1 MKVAVLMGGN
11 SSERLVSLKSG
22 EAVIMAL
29 KERNIDVYT
38 CIYDG
43 NISDYIPRLKA
54 FDVVFLALHG
64 GEGENGKIQKILE
77 REQIIYTGSKPS
89 ASALAMDKSV
99 SKRFMI
105 ENNIPTPAWH
115 FIDNK
120 NILKRHKKIEFGFPV
135 VVKPNS
141 EGSTIG
147 LSIVQYPKELEKAM
161 KKASSSDG
169 GILFEEFIP
178 GRELAIAILGND
190 ALPCIEIIPSH
201 DHYDYECKYQGGM
214 SKYICPAE
222 LPAELASKL
231 AQSAL
236 LLHKALGCRHYSRTD
251 FRLSQ
256 ENNFFCLEIN
266 TLPGLTKTS
275 LFPMAAKA
283 FGISFGQLIQKI
295 CRMAIDEK

>member
-22 EAVIMAL
+22 EAVVTTL
-29 KERNIDVYT
+29 KERDVDVYT

-43 NISDYIPRLKA
+43 NINDYIPRLKT

-64 GEGENGKIQKILE
+64 GEGENGKIQEIFE
-77 REQIIYTGSKPS
+77 REKIIYTGSKPS
-89 ASALAMDKSV
+89 ASALAMDKSAA
-99 SKRFMI
+99 KRLMI
-105 ENNIPTPAWH
+105 ENNIPTPAWR
-115 FIDNK
+115 FFDNK
-120 NILKRHKKIEFGFPV
+120 NTFKRQKKNELSFPV

-141 EGSTIG
+141 EGSTVG
-147 LSIVQYPKELEKAM
+147 LTIVQSPKELEKAVN
-161 KKASSSDG
+161 KASSFDG
-169 GILFEEFIP
+169 GILFEEYIP
-178 GRELAIAILGND
+178 GREFAIAILGND

-222 LPAELASKL
+222 LPADLGSKL

-236 LLHKALGCRHYSRTD
+236 SFHKTLGCRHYSRTD
-251 FRLSQ
+251 FLLTE
-256 ENNFFCLEIN
+256 ENRFFCLEIN

-275 LFPMAAKA
+275 LLPMAATA
-283 FGISFGQLIQKI
+283 VGISFGQLIQKL

>member
-22 EAVIMAL
+22 EAVVTTL
-29 KERNIDVYT
+29 KERDIDVYA

-43 NISDYIPRLKA
+43 NINDYIPRLKE

-64 GEGENGKIQKILE
+64 GEGENGKIQEIFE

-89 ASALAMDKSV
+89 ASALAMDKSAGKSLMV
-99 SKRFMI
+99 
-105 ENNIPTPAWH
+105 ENNIPTPAWR
-115 FIDNK
+115 FFDNK
-120 NILKRHKKIEFGFPV
+120 NTFKSQKKNELSFPV

-141 EGSTIG
+141 EGSTVG
-147 LSIVQYPKELEKAM
+147 LTIVKSPKELEKAVN
-161 KKASSSDG
+161 KASSYDG
-169 GILFEEFIP
+169 GILFEEYIP
-178 GRELAIAILGND
+178 GREFAIAILGND

-201 DHYDYECKYQGGM
+201 DHYDYECKYQRGM

-222 LPAELASKL
+222 LPEDLGSKL

-236 LLHKALGCRHYSRTD
+236 SFHKTLGCRHYSRTD
-251 FRLSQ
+251 FLFTE
-256 ENNFFCLEIN
+256 ENQFFCLEIN

-275 LFPMAAKA
+275 LLPMAAKA
-283 FGISFGQLIQKI
+283 VGISFGQLIQKL